1 MIVVTDTHS
10 LIWFLT
16 NDKKLSHR
24 AASIFRMVDKN
35 ESTAV
40 IPSIVMAETM
50 HICEKKGTLLK
61 FEEVLKIIHESKNY
75 IIHNLDYQILNEIA
89 KYKKLNDIH
98 DRIIVATA
106 NLIGAGLI
114 TNDSEI
120 KNSSYVK
127 IIW

>member
-1 MIVVTDTHS
+1 LHIEKSAVS
-10 LIWFLT
+10 QYI
-16 NDKKLSHR
+16 KKKRGNNVEFSEN
-24 AASIFRMVDKN
+24 V
-35 ESTAV
+35 
-40 IPSIVMAETM
+40 
-50 HICEKKGTLLK
+50 
-61 FEEVLKIIHESKNY
+61 
-75 IIHNLDYQILNEIA
+75 LNEIA